1 MCSTPK
7 GGSSKPLLSSHVE
20 STSGDMSSAEY
31 SNMVQRANE
40 CYERRQEELK
50 EYRKTHKKQL
60 QPIIKSPE
68 TLTFMDKLRS
78 FLGQTTSS
86 QQLESK

>member
-40 CYERRQEELK
+40 K